1 MKKNEFKI
9 LNLNYSRYLG
19 YLKYMTLPKMF
30 NLIKSLYYWKT
41 EREVIDTSP
50 AFLRVEISRMCN
62 MDCIYCNSKKENLF
76 YPFESFKKLVDKFK
90 KYLFVVSLYE
100 IGEPLE
106 NKEIVRYIEYAKS
119 KNIGTIISTN
129 LSVERD
135 DSFWESL
142 VNSGLDRMIVAID
155 GITSETYN
163 KYRRNGDLRL
173 VIHNLKKIIH
183 FKKLN
188 KKSLDIEWQM
198 IDFDWNKDEQAD
210 AERYAYKLGCKE
222 FRLIPNAY
230 RKRLWK
236 DRKEIRTKN
245 CIHPYISLLV
255 NAYNKV
261 RPCPVVYN
269 VDVSIGDLN
278 IETVDEV
285 WNGNEVRKIRNSK
298 KICTRE
304 GCKTCLAGA

>member
-19 YLKYMTLPKMF
+19 YLKYMTFPKMI
-30 NLIKSLYYWKT
+30 NLMKSLYYWKT
-41 EREVIDTSP
+41 EREIINTAP
-50 AFLRVEISRMCN
+50 AFLRVEISRKCSI
-62 MDCIYCNSKKENLF
+62 DCLYCFQTKEDIFFPLDN
-76 YPFESFKKLVDKFK
+76 FKKLVDKFK
-90 KYLFVVSLYE
+90 KYLLVVSLYE

-106 NKEIVRYIEYAKS
+106 NKDIVKYIEYVKS
-119 KNIGTIISTN
+119 NKIGTIISTN

-135 DSFWESL
+135 DNFWEDL
-142 VNSGLDRMIVAID
+142 VNSGLDRIIVAID

-163 KYRRNGDLRL
+163 KYRRNGDLKL
-173 VIHNLKKIIH
+173 VIQNLKKIIYY
-183 FKKLN
+183 N
-188 KKSLDIEWQM
+188 KVNNKNLEIEWQM
-198 IDFDWNKDEQAD
+198 VDFDWNKSEQAK
-210 AERYAYKLGCKE
+210 AETYAYKLGCDE

-236 DRKEIRTKN
+236 DRQEIRKTN

-269 VDVSIGDLN
+269 VDVEIGDLN
-278 IETVDEV
+278 KESVDQV
-285 WNGNEVRKIRNSK
+285 WNGNEVRRIRNSK
-298 KICTRE
+298 KIQHRE

>member
-19 YLKYMTLPKMF
+19 FLKYMTLSKLI
-30 NLIKSLYYWKT
+30 NLTKSLYYWKT
-41 EREVIDTSP
+41 EKEVLDTSP
-50 AFLRVEISRMCN
+50 AFLRVEVSRKCSI
-62 MDCIYCNSKKENLF
+62 DCLYCSQTKENIFFPL
-76 YPFESFKKLVDKFK
+76 ESYKKLVDKFK
-90 KYLFVVSLYE
+90 KYLFVISLYE

-106 NKEIVRYIEYAKS
+106 NREIVKYIKYAKNN
-119 KNIGTIISTN
+119 NIGTIISTN

-135 DSFWESL
+135 DTFWESL

-163 KYRRNGDLRL
+163 KYRRNGNLKL
-173 VIHNLKKIIH
+173 VIQNLKKIVYFNEI
-183 FKKLN
+183 N
-188 KKSLDIEWQM
+188 KKTLEIEWQM
-198 IDFDWNKDEQAD
+198 IDFDWNKSEQAK
-210 AERYAYKLGCKE
+210 AEKYAYNLGCDE

-278 IETVDEV
+278 KETVEEV
-285 WNGNEVRKIRNSK
+285 WNGNEVRRIRSSK
-298 KICTRE
+298 KIQSRE

>member
-19 YLKYMTLPKMF
+19 YLKYMTFSKLI

-41 EREVIDTSP
+41 EREVINTSP

-62 MDCIYCNSKKENLF
+62 MDCLYCNSKKENLF
-76 YPFESFKKLVDKFK
+76 YPLDSFKKLVDKFK

-106 NKEIVRYIEYAKS
+106 NKEIVKYIEYAKS
-119 KNIGTIISTN
+119 NNVGTIISTN

-135 DSFWESL
+135 DRFWESL

-163 KYRRNGDLRL
+163 KYRTKGNLKL
-173 VIHNLKKIIH
+173 VIQNLKKIIY
-183 FKKLN
+183 FNKIN
-188 KKSLDIEWQM
+188 KKSLEIEWQM
-198 IDFDWNKDEQAD
+198 IDFEWNKSEQAK
-210 AERYAYKLGCKE
+210 AEKYAYKLGCEE

-236 DRKEIRTKN
+236 DRKETRTRN

-269 VDVSIGDLN
+269 VDVGIGDLN
-278 IETVDEV
+278 KETVDEV
-285 WNGNEVRKIRNSK
+285 WNGNEVRRIRNSE
-298 KICTRE
+298 KIQHRE